1 MVWFDLI
8 YFRKAKSLECP
19 QELSAGVHLVCWCRE
34 LVGQSHLHVSCALC
48 NMRRVEV
55 VVDVHP
61 WDIHWPLELKGD
73 PRCLFWTLPAVAPGA
88 HVPINALGGIM
99 RCTRWRHVGT
109 KWKQL
114 CIWKIN
120 PLGLNDDTKRSN
132 PTNISAKISFKLL
145 CMQYTE
151 GGVKPFFVFVLSF
164 CLFVFLSFCLFVFLS
179 CFKCLMYSKKRFFNL
194 R

>member
-1 MVWFDLI
+1 MHLDYLSCWRWSLKWFDLTWFI
-8 YFRKAKSLECP
+8 SGKLRSLECP
-19 QELSAGVHLVCWCRE
+19 KELSTGVHLVCGCRE
-34 LVGQSHLHVSCALC
+34 LVGQSHLHISCSWC
-48 NMRRVEV
+48 QVV
-55 VVDVHP
+55 PYVVDVHP
-61 WDIHWPLELKGD
+61 WDLHWPMELKSD

-132 PTNISAKISFKLL
+132 PTNISACSTPK
-145 CMQYTE
+145 E
-151 GGVKPFFVFVLSF
+151 GSNLFCFCFVFLSFCLFF
-164 CLFVFLSFCLFVFLS
+164 CLFVFLSF
-179 CFKCLMYSKKRFFNL
+179 
-194 R
+194 